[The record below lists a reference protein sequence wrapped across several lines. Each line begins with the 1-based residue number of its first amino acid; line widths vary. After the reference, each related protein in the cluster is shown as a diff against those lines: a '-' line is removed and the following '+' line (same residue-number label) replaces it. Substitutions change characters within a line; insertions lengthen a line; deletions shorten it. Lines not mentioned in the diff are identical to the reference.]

1 MSCLEVNGA
10 GKALLGAG
18 IPALGWGWAQVGGW
32 QSCPPTALCILQC
45 VGAAAVVQSCLLR
58 CKMGDPHCSASW
70 LMFLMRVRG
79 TEECLGMCGFR

>member
-1 MSCLEVNGA
+1 MGQGERC
-10 GKALLGAG
+10 
-18 IPALGWGWAQVGGW
+18 WGQASQHWDGVGLRWGGGRAA
-32 QSCPPTALCILQC
+32 PPTALCILQC